1 MKKGLFISIEGL
13 DGAGK
18 STQMQFIKEF
28 LEKRSFQVLLTR
40 EPGGTNIG
48 EKIREILLDPQ
59 HQEMADMTEAL
70 LYAASRAQ
78 HVEEFILPALKEGK
92 VVLCDRFVDSSIAYQ
107 GGARGLG
114 QQAVKDINSF
124 ATRGLQPNLTIFFDI
139 SPEISLGRIHP
150 EKVDRLEQEKVEFHK
165 GVYDTYLSLAK
176 ENPNRIKIVK
186 ADRGIS
192 EISQDIEN
200 ILVELIEKLKL

>member
-124 ATRGLQPNLTIFFDI
+124 ATRGLQPNLQIFDI